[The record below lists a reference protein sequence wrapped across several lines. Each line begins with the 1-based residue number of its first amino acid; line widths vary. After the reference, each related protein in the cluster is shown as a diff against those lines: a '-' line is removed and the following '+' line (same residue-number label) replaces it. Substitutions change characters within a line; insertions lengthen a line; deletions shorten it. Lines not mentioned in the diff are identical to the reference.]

1 MATIKFYLDTRRE
14 KKDGLFPL
22 KLNVHNKGT
31 FFLSTGYS
39 ATQEK
44 WNGTEFTN
52 KEANYK
58 ECSIAQNA
66 KRYGE
71 CYLSS

>member
-14 KKDGLFPL
+14 KKDGLFPI

-39 ATQEK
+39 ATRE
-44 WNGTEFTN
+44 NGMGLN
-52 KEANYK
+52 SPIKRLIIKQRMLRY
-58 ECSIAQNA
+58 A
-66 KRYGE
+66 K
-71 CYLSS
+71 